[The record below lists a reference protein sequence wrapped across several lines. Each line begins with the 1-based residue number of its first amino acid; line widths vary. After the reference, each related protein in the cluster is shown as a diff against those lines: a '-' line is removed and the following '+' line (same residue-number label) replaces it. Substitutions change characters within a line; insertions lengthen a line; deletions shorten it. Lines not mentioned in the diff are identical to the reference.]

1 MKKLATILI
10 AAAMTLAVSAKEKL
24 NVLYVGGSSNIETT
38 GAGEVDPTAV
48 AKSAKERAASFTKFL
63 RKHFT
68 DVTVVDAKDYTAD
81 MSKKFD
87 VTVFDGRPKYI
98 RPEICET
105 DAAGR
110 VIRYERPAYLPDDFD
125 CASLC
130 IASASEDLGR
140 SIGTKNDW
148 YCLCLDNYALGWDKD
163 HPIFKGPFKVDIT
176 PETRPTPSAAREAA
190 PMYGQVL
197 PAEMEMWKVSENS
210 YGDPANQGIRLGMV
224 SRPGGYLDSPE
235 AEVISGG
242 VSIKTIDAV
251 ALGRHG
257 NFFHWGFASDPDGL
271 TPAGREALANAIVY
285 IAQFNGKPIIAR
297 KKNEGIATRD
307 HVQAMKWMT
316 SRDAWEDTYNVNLQ
330 FYNSMDSTLKVID
343 AKKAAGEELTP
354 MEMMYAQMPAP
365 QKPVQIP
372 YAEYVKQREPKL
384 YHVFGADADEYAR
397 YYDRNLPYFYPDES
411 GYHLDID
418 EELRA
423 LGYGSNDIRMLDNA
437 ISLLEQGGLDA
448 PTAKT
453 VLERYTLCRFDSP
466 AQWRAWFNENKDKLF
481 FTESG
486 GYLWL
491 VNSYDPDVVGND
503 YSILEA
509 KETPAAV
516 GTGAS
521 SSAETDENN
530 PVALAAEVVKAADG
544 TAEMVLTMTIH
555 PGFHAYATVDP
566 DEPFVVTKVSAD
578 VPEGIT
584 KIGDIIMPAAKP
596 TSNATTFYEGT
607 VQFRQKI
614 EGKATGEADWN
625 ITYQVC
631 NNTVC
636 KIPETKTVS
645 AKL

>member
-1 MKKLATILI
+1 MKKLTIILI

-24 NVLYVGGSSNIETT
+24 NVLYVGGSSNIET
-38 GAGEVDPTAV
+38 AGGVDADSAV
-48 AKSAKERAASFTKFL
+48 IAKSAKERAASFTKFL

-68 DVTVVDAKDYTAD
+68 SVTAVDGKDYTAD

-87 VTVFDGRPKYI
+87 VTVFDGRPVPI
-98 RPEICET
+98 RPLIHET
-105 DAAGR
+105 DESGR
-110 VIRYERPAYLPDDFD
+110 TIRYERPAYLPDDFD
-125 CASLC
+125 CATIC
-130 IASASEDLGR
+130 IANASEDLGR
-140 SIGTKNDW
+140 SVGTKNDW

-163 HPIFKGPFKVDIT
+163 HPIFKGPFKVEIT
-176 PETRPTPSAAREAA
+176 PEMRPTPSAAKEAA

-197 PAEMEMWKVSENS
+197 PEEMEMWKVSEKS
-210 YGDPANQGIRLGMV
+210 YGDPANSGIRIGMV

-242 VSIKTIDAV
+242 VSAKTIDAV

-257 NFFHWGFASDPDGL
+257 NFFHWGFAADPDGL
-271 TPAGREALANAIVY
+271 TPAGQEALANAIVY
-285 IAQFNGKPIIAR
+285 ISRFNGKPIIAR

-307 HVQAMKWMT
+307 HVQATKWLT
-316 SRDAWEDTYNVNLQ
+316 SRDAWVDLYNANLQ
-330 FYNSMDSTLKVID
+330 FYHSMDSTLKAIA

-354 MEMMYAQMPAP
+354 METMYAQMPAP
-365 QKPVQIP
+365 QKPEQIP
-372 YAEYVKQREPKL
+372 YSEYVKQREPKL

-397 YYDRNLPYFYPDES
+397 YYDRNLPFFRPDES

-423 LGYGSNDIRMLDNA
+423 LGYGNNDIRMLDNA

-448 PTAKT
+448 PIAKT
-453 VLERYTLCRFDSP
+453 VLERYTLCRFDTP
-466 AQWRAWFNENKDKLF
+466 AQWRAWFNENKDNLF

-486 GYLWL
+486 GYVWL
-491 VNSYDPDVVGND
+491 VNSYTPHVVGND
-503 YSILEA
+503 YSVLEA
-509 KETPAAV
+509 KVATAAGV
-516 GTGAS
+516 QS
-521 SSAETDENN
+521 SVTETDENN
-530 PVALAAEVVKAADG
+530 PVALAAEIVKSSDG
-544 TAEMVLTMTIH
+544 TSEMVLTMKIH

-566 DEPFVVTKVSAD
+566 DEPFVVTKISAE
-578 VPEGIT
+578 VPEGVT
-584 KIGDIIMPAAKP
+584 KVGEIIYPEAKP

-607 VQFRQKI
+607 VKFRQKI
-614 EGKATGEADWN
+614 KGYASGNAEWN

-631 NNTVC
+631 DNTVC